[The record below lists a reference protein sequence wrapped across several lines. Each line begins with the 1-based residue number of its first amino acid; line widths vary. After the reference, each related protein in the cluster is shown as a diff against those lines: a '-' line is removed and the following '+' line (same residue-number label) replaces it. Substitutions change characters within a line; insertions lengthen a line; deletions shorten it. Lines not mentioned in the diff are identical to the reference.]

1 MTDDKMKNSNWKGRL
16 KKASHTKPGI
26 IFLCL
31 TGAGIL
37 LSILDVIESLPFMIP
52 VGIIFII
59 PGVVGFMMMTITA
72 EVAENIYGRFEKVGE
87 RFNKM
92 DERFEKMDERFDE
105 QNKTLKEMLD
115 TLKDMSG
122 SIKDMSDTL
131 KDRLPKRE

>member
-16 KKASHTKPGI
+16 KKASHTKPGV

-72 EVAENIYGRFEKVGE
+72 EVAENIYGRFDGQDKI
-87 RFNKM
+87 
-92 DERFEKMDERFDE
+92 
-105 QNKTLKEMLD
+105 LKEISCSQKEISD
-115 TLKDMSG
+115 TLKDISA
-122 SIKDMSDTL
+122 TL
-131 KDRLPKRE
+131 KDRLPERK